1 MVAIT
6 APERKNSSYS
16 ISHSAQ
22 RILGQMLA
30 AADVGLDGK
39 RPWDILVR
47 NPRMPLRVLTHG
59 SLGAG
64 ESYMDGWWEC
74 ERLDE
79 MLARVLTA
87 RIDRQLGTM
96 HEMLASVLARLRN
109 AQSRRR
115 AFQVGDQHYDAGD
128 NLYTLMLDSR
138 MTYSCA
144 YWHNTDELEIAQQQK
159 LDLVF
164 RKLGLQA
171 GMTVLDIGCG
181 WGGAAQYAAEKY
193 GVTVT
198 GITISRNQAAAA
210 RTRCQGLP
218 VRIVLDD
225 YRTLS
230 GRFDRIYSIG
240 MFEHVGVKN
249 YASYFAK
256 VRELLASDG
265 LLLLHTIGTNLST
278 CRTDPWIE
286 KYIFPNSMLPSMAQ
300 IASASE
306 QHWVIE
312 DWHSFGPDY
321 DRTLMAWLTRFE
333 ASWPLIASQYGER
346 FRRMWRYYLA
356 ASAAAF
362 RARQNQLWQVL
373 LSPGGVAGGCQ
384 EVR

>member
-1 MVAIT
+1 MVANT
-6 APERKNSSYS
+6 AAERRDLSQSRNNR
-16 ISHSAQ
+16 SH
-22 RILGQMLA
+22 RVLGEMLA
-30 AADVGLDGK
+30 TANVRLDGE
-39 RPWDILVR
+39 RPWDIEVR
-47 NPRMPLRVLTHG
+47 NPRMPLRILTHG

-64 ESYMDGWWEC
+64 ESYMDGWWDC

-79 MLARVLTA
+79 MLARVLAA

-96 HEMLASVLARLRN
+96 YEMLASVLARLRN

-115 AFQVGDQHYDAGD
+115 AFQVGDKHYDAGD
-128 NLYTLMLDSR
+128 NLYALMLDSR
-138 MTYSCA
+138 MIYSCG
-144 YWHNTDELEIAQQQK
+144 YWQNTDELEIAQQQK

-164 RKLGLQA
+164 RKLGLKA

-210 RTRCQGLP
+210 RTRCTGLP
-218 VRIVLDD
+218 VHIVLDD
-225 YRTLS
+225 YRTLT

-249 YASYFAK
+249 HATYFGK
-256 VRELLASDG
+256 VRELLAPDG
-265 LLLLHTIGTNLST
+265 RFLLHTIGTNQST
-278 CRTDPWIE
+278 NRTDLWIE
-286 KYIFPNSMLPSMAQ
+286 KYIFPNSMLPSIAQ
-300 IASASE
+300 IAAASE

-312 DWHSFGPDY
+312 DWHSFGPHY
-321 DRTLMAWLTRFE
+321 DRTLIAWLAKFDV
-333 ASWPLIASQYGER
+333 AWPLIASQYGER

-356 ASAAAF
+356 ASAASF

-373 LSPGGVAGGCQ
+373 LSPSGVAGGCQ
-384 EVR
+384 EIR